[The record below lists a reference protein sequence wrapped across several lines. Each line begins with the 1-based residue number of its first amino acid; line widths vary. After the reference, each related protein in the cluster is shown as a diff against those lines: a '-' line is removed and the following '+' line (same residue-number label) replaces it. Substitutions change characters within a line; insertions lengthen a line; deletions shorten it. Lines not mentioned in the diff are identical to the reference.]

1 MRKGE
6 SGAWVCEYSAGRG
19 AEQSGEDSE
28 GEGGGVVVQC
38 GEDGVFR
45 GEDSDAGGI
54 SRELA
59 AWRVEHVLDSAGEGQ
74 EAGVEEEEEWLLEGL
89 FVKSINESIN
99 ESINDLINESINDLI
114 NESINESMN
123 RSTNESLN
131 SQ

>member
-28 GEGGGVVVQC
+28 GEGGGGVVQC

-99 ESINDLINESINDLI
+99 DLINESINDLI

-123 RSTNESLN
+123 RSTNQSMN

>member
-1 MRKGE
+1 M
-6 SGAWVCEYSAGRG
+6 
-19 AEQSGEDSE
+19 
-28 GEGGGVVVQC
+28 QC

-45 GEDSDAGGI
+45 GENSGAGGI

-114 NESINESMN
+114 NESINDLINESINESMN